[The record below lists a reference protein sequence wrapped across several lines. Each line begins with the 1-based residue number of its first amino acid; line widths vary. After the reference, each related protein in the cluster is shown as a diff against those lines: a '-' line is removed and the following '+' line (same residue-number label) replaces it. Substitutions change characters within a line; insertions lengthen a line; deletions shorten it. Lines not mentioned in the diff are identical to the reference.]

1 MVQRVLKVLV
11 LGVLGV
17 LVVPVLKV
25 PVLKVPVLKVPMLKV
40 PVLNMPVLRLL
51 EVPVQAQAPSESI
64 DPRIVKLVESVSE
77 QRLQQLLEKL
87 VSFGTRN
94 TLSDATST
102 TRGIGAARQWI
113 YDELKRSSPKLQ
125 VSFDTHQI
133 PARGRITRDVELRNV
148 MAILPG
154 RTPRRIYVS
163 GHYDSLNLGAGGQQA
178 SNSGAGR
185 GPQNQAP
192 TRPGAAA
199 QAPGEPPAATA
210 PAARG
215 GAPADPQTRPNQD
228 YNIAAPGAN
237 DDGSGTVLSMEL
249 ARVFANSG
257 IEFDATL
264 VFMTVA
270 GEEQGLIGSGAHA
283 KKAKAENIPIQAW
296 FNNDIVGNSHGGDGS
311 IDGSTIRIYSEGP
324 EDSASRSLAQFAR
337 RIGAMYVPSHRV
349 RLMARP
355 DRFSRGG
362 DHSALN
368 AEGFAAI
375 GFRESKENYAKQHG
389 PNDTIDGV
397 DFRYLA
403 QNARVNAAAMATL
416 ALAPPPPVVARRAAN
431 SNRVTPTIDRR
442 PSGYDAHLRWEASP
456 GAAGYRI
463 YWRNA
468 WSPDWEHDITVGN
481 VTEYTLPKMNID
493 DWVFGVAAI
502 DAAGHESTVSAYV
515 APPRNDGAS

>member
-1 MVQRVLKVLV
+1 MRVLMVRRVLKVLV
-11 LGVLGV
+11 LGMLI
-17 LVVPVLKV
+17 VPVVGL
-25 PVLKVPVLKVPMLKV
+25 PV
-40 PVLNMPVLRLL
+40 L
-51 EVPVQAQAPSESI
+51 EVPVRAQAASEST
-64 DPRIVKLVESVSE
+64 DPRIAKLVESVSE

-148 MAILPG
+148 MAVLPG

-185 GPQNQAP
+185 GAQNQAQP
-192 TRPGAAA
+192 QTRPGAAA
-199 QAPGEPPAATA
+199 QAPGEPPAA
-210 PAARG
+210 RG
-215 GAPADPQTRPNQD
+215 GAPADQTRPNQD
-228 YNIAAPGAN
+228 YNIDAPGAN

-264 VFMTVA
+264 VFMAVA

-416 ALAPPPPVVARRAAN
+416 ALAPPPPVVVRRAAN
-431 SNRVTPTIDRR
+431 SNRATPTIDRR

-463 YWRNA
+463 FWRNA
-468 WSPDWEHDITVGN
+468 WSPDWEHDLTVGN
-481 VTEYTLPKMNID
+481 VTEYTFPKMNID

>member
-1 MVQRVLKVLV
+1 
-11 LGVLGV
+11 
-17 LVVPVLKV
+17 VLKV
-25 PVLKVPVLKVPMLKV
+25 PVLKVSALKVP
-40 PVLNMPVLRLL
+40 LL
-51 EVPVQAQAPSESI
+51 EVPVLAQAAPSESI
-64 DPRIVKLVESVSE
+64 DPRIAKLVESISE

-102 TRGIGAARQWI
+102 TRGVGAARQWI
-113 YDELKRSSPKLQ
+113 YDELKRTSPKLQ

-154 RTPRRIYVS
+154 KTPRRIYVS

-185 GPQNQAP
+185 GTQNQPQPP

-199 QAPGEPPAATA
+199 QAPGEPPATI
-210 PAARG
+210 PAGRG
-215 GAPADPQTRPNQD
+215 AADPQTRPNQD
-228 YNIAAPGAN
+228 YNIDAPGAN

-257 IEFDATL
+257 IDFDATL

-283 KKAKAENIPIQAW
+283 KKAREENIPIQAW
-296 FNNDIVGNSHGGDGS
+296 FNNDIVGNSRGGDGS
-311 IDGSTIRIYSEGP
+311 YDGSTIRIYSEGP
-324 EDSASRSLAQFAR
+324 EDSSSRSLAQFAR

-431 SNRVTPTIDRR
+431 SNRATPTIDRR

-463 YWRNA
+463 FWRNA
-468 WSPDWEHDITVGN
+468 WSPDWEHEITVGS
-481 VTEYTLPKMNID
+481 VTEYTFPKMNID

-502 DAAGHESTVSAYV
+502 DAAGHESTVNAYV
-515 APPRNDGAS
+515 APPRADGAS

>member
-1 MVQRVLKVLV
+1 MSRCDDEALGVLGVLMVRRGLKVLV

-25 PVLKVPVLKVPMLKV
+25 PV
-40 PVLNMPVLRLL
+40 
-51 EVPVQAQAPSESI
+51 QAQAASESI
-64 DPRIVKLVESVSE
+64 DPRIAKLVESVSE

-102 TRGIGAARQWI
+102 TRGVGAARQWI

-148 MAILPG
+148 MAVLPG
-154 RTPRRIYVS
+154 KTPRRIYVS

-185 GPQNQAP
+185 GAQTQAPGQTP

-199 QAPGEPPAATA
+199 QAPGEPPAT
-210 PAARG
+210 PPTVG
-215 GAPADPQTRPNQD
+215 SPADPQARPNQD
-228 YNIAAPGAN
+228 YNIDAPGAN

-264 VFMTVA
+264 VFMGVA

-311 IDGSTIRIYSEGP
+311 YDGSTIRIYSEGP
-324 EDSASRSLAQFAR
+324 EDSVSRSLAQFAR

-431 SNRVTPTIDRR
+431 SNRATPTIDRR

-463 YWRNA
+463 FWRNA
-468 WSPDWEHDITVGN
+468 WAPDWEHEITVGS
-481 VTEYTLPKMNID
+481 VTEYTFPRMNID
-493 DWVFGVAAI
+493 DWVFGVAAL
-502 DAAGHESTVSAYV
+502 DGAGHESTVSVYV
-515 APPRNDGAS
+515 APPRVDGAS